1 MNKMHSS
8 NNIRSASKSSSK
20 VLSKTPNKHPAVR
33 SDNSIDTSVL
43 KNNFK
48 EFYQTSKEKLLKLKD
63 LIEEVEDDNQKQ
75 KIENNQLGLQVLEM
89 QKSDQELNLRLKGMK
104 EKLISAQKHKN
115 YLQFQIKDFKSEV
128 EATNRKIDMMKT
140 DGNFKV
146 KMVQSDIE
154 HIQNLKE
161 STLRTIKSKIE
172 NELTFQK
179 NIKEKIQEITEE
191 INKYKSF
198 ICEINQPD
206 SVRTKEIEK
215 ETYEMAKFLSNL

>member
-1 MNKMHSS
+1 MNKIYSS
-8 NNIRSASKSSSK
+8 NQTRSASKNSSK
-20 VLSKTPNKHPAVR
+20 VLSKTPNKHPAIR
-33 SDNSIDTSVL
+33 SDNSIDTSAL

-48 EFYQTSKEKLLKLKD
+48 EFYQTSKEKLLKMKD
-63 LIEEVEDDNQKQ
+63 LIEEVEDDNKRQKL
-75 KIENNQLGLQVLEM
+75 ENNQLGLQVIEL
-89 QKSDQELNLRLKGMK
+89 QKTDKELNLRLKGMK

-128 EATNRKIDMMKT
+128 EATNRKIDTLKI

-154 HIQNLKE
+154 HIKNLKE
-161 STLRTIKSKIE
+161 ITLRTIKSKIE

-198 ICEINQPD
+198 IIEINQPD

-215 ETYEMAKFLSNL
+215 ETYEMTKFLSNL